1 MKLQYHKIPR
11 VDMDVCTAEQ
21 MIAYNIASR
30 YLDCN
35 RKFSGYADAAQWMVQ
50 QYKRESENTRYN
62 IDAIFCALI
71 AGLESFV
78 KGKYHILTSY
88 KEVGEMFPANYR

>member
-30 YLDCN
+30 YLDCD
-35 RKFSGYADAAQWMVQ
+35 RKFAGYADAAQWMVQ
-50 QYKRESENTRYN
+50 QYKRENETTRYN
-62 IDAIFCALI
+62 IDAIFCALN

-78 KGKYHILTSY
+78 KAKYHILTSY